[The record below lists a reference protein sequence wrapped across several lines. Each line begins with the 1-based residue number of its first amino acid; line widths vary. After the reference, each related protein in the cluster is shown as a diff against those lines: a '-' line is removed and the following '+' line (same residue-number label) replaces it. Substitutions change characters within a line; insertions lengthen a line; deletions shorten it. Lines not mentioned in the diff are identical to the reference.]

1 MRKKAKKQIAETEE
15 VSVQEE
21 KKKKPAASNSVV
33 TKESFCAVFALFSI
47 LSFFILITDSAV
59 FGVPGAY
66 MHALLM
72 GVFGYLSYPIVA
84 LTAYNCIMG
93 FLGVKLLRKHKTII
107 GLIVSC
113 FLAALVVH
121 TVQTY
126 FVWGY
131 TNENYLV
138 SCFNSGD
145 AFPKTSVAG
154 WLGGLVV
161 YGLTSLTTKI
171 GALVILSALC
181 VLAFYITAKPM
192 MKKIAAKTKE
202 PKQPKQPKQP
212 KAPKEGGF
220 FKRRKASVEASD
232 APATQVQSKWIQAN
246 TTPSGAAYGEAA
258 YSGSGTAY
266 DEGAY
271 RGSVNGEGAYQGSA
285 YGDGMNAPMP
295 QGNVARGWDDSSSAQ
310 QQKVNFEKEVPPMD
324 GYSENGVS
332 AQNMGGYAPYVPY
345 TVRRP
350 GFTMSGENA
359 SPETE
364 QQPMGQAPTSQNAPM
379 PTVNDGGYSPFGAA
393 APKQQPGRPITP
405 EESRKIL
412 FGSTPAQNYQDNLIF
427 DGNANVN
434 RRGSSYNP
442 SATPTYSE
450 QYNQS
455 MQNSASPRPRK
466 VVGDSGENF
475 GRRAANDPYSLND
488 GRGEA
493 SMQDAYRGQT
503 YQQPGYQQPGYQQPG
518 YQQPNQTAGRTSAAS
533 NYAEGRNADAGNG
546 RGAYPRGDE
555 NLSHRNSDRSLNS
568 FGDTASDRRA
578 SSSFGAPDRGNVTDE
593 RSFGSRRDESAAE
606 NTPQSSSDSGR
617 RHQYMDTFSMQNPNI
632 FGQSGNRA
640 RGVEEEAATDRSSI
654 FEEEPPV
661 ATPTPRSAADDPYS
675 LRTYDAEP
683 KMPTRGRDF
692 EAETPVRSREVEA
705 QTPIQERRV
714 VPQTPIAEPKS
725 IVVEPKVEKPVAP
738 FESERLGRMQTQA
751 GVGNSVAAEAS
762 RVNEPAHVEE
772 KPAPPPKP
780 RIHKPYV
787 RVPLHYFNCSD
798 NAPDADAAE
807 VEDIKTRIIE
817 TLQDYNV
824 SGGSIASVTFGPT
837 VTRYNVVLPRGVSPK
852 KVVSLEQEI
861 AMGLCREGVN
871 VYPNV
876 EDGAVSIEVPNRK
889 RQTVELGCMF
899 IDDAYTKAKPTSL
912 VFAMGKDIANRKVYG
927 DVCKMTHLLVAGSSG
942 SGKSVFLG
950 CLIISLITKYSPD
963 EMRLILID
971 PKKTEFV
978 LYNGLPHLMVN
989 EIITDC
995 KKAVQSLSW
1004 AIGEMERRYSLIEK
1018 KSLSGTYVVNI
1029 DEYNANLEPGEEKLP
1044 KIVIIVDELAD
1055 LMLNAKKDMEDKIQ
1069 SLTQKARAAGIH
1081 LILATQRPSTDVIT
1095 GVIKSNLPT
1104 RIAFTV
1110 ATDVD
1115 SRVILDQTGAQKLL
1129 GKGDMVYTASGI
1141 NTPVRVQS
1149 PFISSTDS
1157 QKVVNFIKENNEA
1170 YFDESATTFINNTRS
1185 AGGGEGG
1192 DVAGGDVEPVYL
1204 DALKLVIQTQTAS
1217 ISMLQRKCSIGFNK
1231 AGKIIEWMEMMEYI
1245 SPYEGAKARRVLI
1258 TREKFIEL
1266 YGEW

>member
-1 MRKKAKKQIAETEE
+1 MVLKKRHKKQQPKTEE
-15 VSVQEE
+15 VSVKEE
-21 KKKKPAASNSVV
+21 KKQTPVTHNSIV
-33 TKESFCAVFALFSI
+33 TKESFCAVVALFSV
-47 LSFFILITDSAV
+47 LSFFILITNDTV
-59 FGVPGAY
+59 FGEPGGY

-72 GVFGYLSYPIVA
+72 GLFGYMAYPIV
-84 LTAYNCIMG
+84 LLVAYNCVMG
-93 FLGVKLLRKHKTII
+93 FLGVKWLGKKKGLVRLMVTGFVGALL
-107 GLIVSC
+107 
-113 FLAALVVH
+113 VH
-121 TVQTY
+121 TVQTCY
-126 FVWGY
+126 MWDYPTEGY
-131 TNENYLV
+131 LLA
-138 SCFNSGD
+138 CFNAGD
-145 AFPKTSVAG
+145 AFPNITVAG
-154 WLGGLVV
+154 WAGGLIV
-161 YGLTSLTTKI
+161 YWLSGFMTEL
-171 GALVILSALC
+171 GALVVLSALC
-181 VLAFYITAKPM
+181 LLCFYITVRPVAKRIGERLMERTPREP
-192 MKKIAAKTKE
+192 KSPKE
-202 PKQPKQPKQP
+202 PKQPKERKQK
-212 KAPKEGGF
+212 KAKKE
-220 FKRRKASVEASD
+220 SVEQSADAGYEQPAGGDGYPQERSGTYASRENAQREWGE
-232 APATQVQSKWIQAN
+232 APYA
-246 TTPSGAAYGEAA
+246 SGAGAQARYGANEYAGDNRT
-258 YSGSGTAY
+258 YREENEQPLEGYTGSG
-266 DEGAY
+266 
-271 RGSVNGEGAYQGSA
+271 
-285 YGDGMNAPMP
+285 
-295 QGNVARGWDDSSSAQ
+295 VA
-310 QQKVNFEKEVPPMD
+310 
-324 GYSENGVS
+324 

-350 GFTMSGENA
+350 GFTMSGQNDAGA
-359 SPETE
+359 SAG
-364 QQPMGQAPTSQNAPM
+364 QPANVQSQPPYAQASQGQAPYGQSQPQAPGAQGM
-379 PTVNDGGYSPFGAA
+379 QGSASPDGGYSPFGAMGQ
-393 APKQQPGRPITP
+393 PQQPNHSISP

-412 FGSTPAQNYQDNLIF
+412 FGGTPAQNYYDNLIY

-434 RRGSSYNP
+434 RRDSSYNP
-442 SATPTYSE
+442 PYPMAQSTPTASYSSTPTPTASYGSAPTQSTATYSE
-450 QYNQS
+450 QYRQS
-455 MQNSASPRPRK
+455 MQDVGSSRPRK

-475 GRRAANDPYSLND
+475 GRKTPNPYGLDEPKETSYN
-488 GRGEA
+488 
-493 SMQDAYRGQT
+493 Y
-503 YQQPGYQQPGYQQPG
+503 
-518 YQQPNQTAGRTSAAS
+518 GRTPERSADYSQPSRTPTYPTEQPSRVDAS
-533 NYAEGRNADAGNG
+533 VEGRSAGQ
-546 RGAYPRGDE
+546 
-555 NLSHRNSDRSLNS
+555 S
-568 FGDTASDRRA
+568 FGGFPSPRIDAPLGEQSRM
-578 SSSFGAPDRGNVTDE
+578 SESFGQREPEPRVDETVREAPALETDV
-593 RSFGSRRDESAAE
+593 DA
-606 NTPQSSSDSGR
+606 GR
-617 RHQYMDTFSMQNPNI
+617 RHRYMDTFSMQNPNI

-640 RGVEEEAATDRSSI
+640 RGEEEVAATDRSMI
-654 FEEEPPV
+654 FEDEPMV
-661 ATPTPRSAADDPYS
+661 ETPKTEQSTRSVVEDPYS
-675 LRTYDAEP
+675 LRSFDEEP
-683 KMPTRGRDF
+683 KSFSRD
-692 EAETPVRSREVEA
+692 AVSSDAVSSRRV
-705 QTPIQERRV
+705 TPIE
-714 VPQTPIAEPKS
+714 EPES
-725 IVVEPKVEKPVAP
+725 IVVEPKVEKPIAP
-738 FESERLGRMQTQA
+738 ISSRMERGYTQETPSSALTAGGRT
-751 GVGNSVAAEAS
+751 AASTPVE
-762 RVNEPAHVEE
+762 EE
-772 KPAPPPKP
+772 KPAPKP

-798 NAPDADAAE
+798 NVPDSDAAE

-824 SGGSIASVTFGPT
+824 AGGSIASVTFGPT

-876 EDGAVSIEVPNRK
+876 EDGAVSIEVPNRN

-1029 DEYNANLEPGEEKLP
+1029 DEYNANLAPGEEKLP

-1149 PFISSTDS
+1149 PFISSSDS
-1157 QKVVNFIKENNEA
+1157 QKVVNFIKDNNEA
-1170 YFDESATTFINNTRS
+1170 YFDESATSFLNNTRS
-1185 AGGGEGG
+1185 IGGGEGG
-1192 DVAGGDVEPVYL
+1192 DACGGEVETVYL

-1231 AGKIIEWMEMMEYI
+1231 AGKIIEWMEMMEFI

-1266 YGEW
+1266 YGEGAW

>member
-1 MRKKAKKQIAETEE
+1 MRKKAKKQITETEE

-72 GVFGYLSYPIVA
+72 GLFGYLSYPIVA

-93 FLGVKLLRKHKTII
+93 FLGVRLLRKHKTMI

-154 WLGGLVV
+154 WLGGLAV
-161 YGLTSLTTKI
+161 YGLTTLTTKI

-192 MKKIAAKTKE
+192 MKKIAARAKE
-202 PKQPKQPKQP
+202 PKQPKQP
-212 KAPKEGGF
+212 KAPKEGRF
-220 FKRRKASVEASD
+220 FKRRKASVETSE
-232 APATQVQSKWIQAN
+232 APTSQVQSKWIQAN

-258 YSGSGTAY
+258 YSGSGAAY
-266 DEGAY
+266 
-271 RGSVNGEGAYQGSA
+271 GEGVYNGSA
-285 YGDGMNAPMP
+285 YGEGANAPMA
-295 QGNVARGWDDSSSAQ
+295 QGNEPAKGWGDSYSSAQ
-310 QQKVNFEKEVPPMD
+310 QTTVNTEKEVPPMD

-332 AQNMGGYAPYVPY
+332 AQNMGGYAPFVPY

-350 GFTMSGENA
+350 GFTMSGDNA
-359 SPETE
+359 SSEAE

-379 PTVNDGGYSPFGAA
+379 PSVNDGGYSPFGAA

-405 EESRKIL
+405 EESRRIL

-434 RRGSSYNP
+434 RRGASYNP
-442 SATPTYSE
+442 SAAPTYSE

-455 MQNSASPRPRK
+455 MQNPASPRPRK

-475 GRRAANDPYSLND
+475 GRRATNDPYSLNG

-493 SMQDAYRGQT
+493 SRQDAYRGQNYQQPT
-503 YQQPGYQQPGYQQPG
+503 YPQPGYQQS
-518 YQQPNQTAGRTSAAS
+518 NQTAGRAPAAFD
-533 NYAEGRNADAGNG
+533 YTEGRNADAGNG

-555 NLSHRNSDRSLNS
+555 NPSPRNFDRSLNS
-568 FGDTASDRRA
+568 FGDVASDRRA
-578 SSSFGAPDRGNVTDE
+578 SSFEDAAFDRRVSSSFGTSDRGNATDE
-593 RSFGSRRDESAAE
+593 RSFGRRGDESTAE
-606 NTPQSSSDSGR
+606 NTAQSSADSGR
-617 RHQYMDTFSMQNPNI
+617 RHQYMDTFSLQNPNI

-640 RGVEEEAATDRSSI
+640 RGAEEEAATDRSSI
-654 FEEEPPV
+654 FEEEPPM
-661 ATPTPRSAADDPYS
+661 ATPTPRSVANDPYS

-683 KMPTRGRDF
+683 K
-692 EAETPVRSREVEA
+692 TPVRGSDVETGTSVRSRDVEA
-705 QTPIQERRV
+705 QTPMQERRV
-714 VPQTPIAEPKS
+714 IPQTPVVEPES

-738 FESERLGRMQTQA
+738 FESERFGRMQTQSDA
-751 GVGNSVAAEAS
+751 GNSLPTAAS
-762 RVNEPAHVEE
+762 RVSEPAPVEE

-807 VEDIKTRIIE
+807 VENIKTRIIE

-1185 AGGGEGG
+1185 ASGGEGG

>member
-1 MRKKAKKQIAETEE
+1 MKKRQKKQHPKTEE
-15 VSVQEE
+15 VSVKEE
-21 KKKKPAASNSVV
+21 KKQTPVTHNSIV
-33 TKESFCAVFALFSI
+33 TKESFCAVVALFSI
-47 LSFFILITDSAV
+47 LSFFILITNDAV
-59 FGVPGAY
+59 FGEPGRY

-72 GVFGYLSYPIVA
+72 GLFGYMAYPVV
-84 LTAYNCIMG
+84 LLVAYNCVMG
-93 FLGVKLLRKHKTII
+93 FLGAKWLGKKKALVRLLVT
-107 GLIVSC
+107 GFVG
-113 FLAALVVH
+113 ALVVH
-121 TVQTY
+121 TVQTCY
-126 FVWGY
+126 ILDYPTEGY
-131 TNENYLV
+131 LL
-138 SCFNSGD
+138 SCFNAGD
-145 AFPKTSVAG
+145 AFPNVTVAG
-154 WLGGLVV
+154 WAGGLVV
-161 YGLTSLTTKI
+161 YGLSNFMTEL
-171 GALVILSALC
+171 GALVVLSAVCLLC
-181 VLAFYITAKPM
+181 FYLTVRPIAKRIGERLMARTPREP
-192 MKKIAAKTKE
+192 KAAKE
-202 PKQPKQPKQP
+202 PKQPKERKQMKWKKVRAEQSASADGEQP
-212 KAPKEGGF
+212 ANADGYAGE
-220 FKRRKASVEASD
+220 RRDEYASPEAS
-232 APATQVQSKWIQAN
+232 Q
-246 TTPSGAAYGEAA
+246 
-258 YSGSGTAY
+258 
-266 DEGAY
+266 
-271 RGSVNGEGAYQGSA
+271 
-285 YGDGMNAPMP
+285 
-295 QGNVARGWDDSSSAQ
+295 RGWEEAPYANSVGAQHRPSAGEYGRENRAHPEENVQ
-310 QQKVNFEKEVPPMD
+310 PLD
-324 GYSENGVS
+324 GYTGSGVS

-350 GFTMSGENA
+350 GFTMSGQNDAGASAGQPANA
-359 SPETE
+359 QSQTPY
-364 QQPMGQAPTSQNAPM
+364 GQAPQAQAPYVQEQ
-379 PTVNDGGYSPFGAA
+379 PQAPNTQGTQGRVSPDGGYSPFGATA
-393 APKQQPGRPITP
+393 QQQQPQHSISP

-412 FGSTPAQNYQDNLIF
+412 FSATPAQNYYDNLIY

-434 RRGSSYNP
+434 RRDNSYNP
-442 SATPTYSE
+442 PYPTAQNTPQASYGSTPAQQPNTYSE
-450 QYNQS
+450 QYRQS
-455 MQNSASPRPRK
+455 MQDAGSARPRK
-466 VVGDSGENF
+466 VVGDSGDNF
-475 GRRAANDPYSLND
+475 GRKTPNPYGLDEPKETSYN
-488 GRGEA
+488 
-493 SMQDAYRGQT
+493 Y
-503 YQQPGYQQPGYQQPG
+503 
-518 YQQPNQTAGRTSAAS
+518 GRTPERSADYSQPSRTPTYPAEQPS
-533 NYAEGRNADAGNG
+533 RVDTPVEGRSAGQ
-546 RGAYPRGDE
+546 
-555 NLSHRNSDRSLNS
+555 S
-568 FGDTASDRRA
+568 FGGFPSPRMDAPLGEQSRM
-578 SSSFGAPDRGNVTDE
+578 SESFGQREPEPRVDETVREAPALETDV
-593 RSFGSRRDESAAE
+593 DA
-606 NTPQSSSDSGR
+606 GR
-617 RHQYMDTFSMQNPNI
+617 RHRYMDTFSMQNPNI

-640 RGVEEEAATDRSSI
+640 RGEEEVAATDRSMI
-654 FEEEPPV
+654 FEDEPTVEVPK
-661 ATPTPRSAADDPYS
+661 TEQSTRSVSEDPYS
-675 LRTYDAEP
+675 LRSFDEEP
-683 KMPTRGRDF
+683 KSSSRAAISSESVSSRRI
-692 EAETPVRSREVEA
+692 TPRE
-705 QTPIQERRV
+705 
-714 VPQTPIAEPKS
+714 EPES
-725 IVVEPKVEKPVAP
+725 IVVEPKVEKPIAP
-738 FESERLGRMQTQA
+738 ISSRMERDSLQKPLSAPMAGSRM
-751 GVGNSVAAEAS
+751 AASAPVE
-762 RVNEPAHVEE
+762 EE

-798 NAPDADAAE
+798 NVPDSDAAE
-807 VEDIKTRIIE
+807 VEDIKRRIVE
-817 TLQDYNV
+817 TLEDYNV
-824 SGGSIASVTFGPT
+824 AGGSIASVTFGPT

-876 EDGAVSIEVPNRK
+876 EDGAVSIEVPNRN

-1069 SLTQKARAAGIH
+1069 SLSQKARAAGIH

-1170 YFDESATTFINNTRS
+1170 YFDESATSFLNNTRS
-1185 AGGGEGG
+1185 AGGESG
-1192 DVAGGDVEPVYL
+1192 DVASGEVEPVYL

-1231 AGKIIEWMEMMEYI
+1231 AGKIIEWMEVMEFI